1 MFTRGYISKMVTQ
14 RGAEQ
19 YFRSLLQFDDRC
31 LHLSSVYGTIVHFAA
46 QNAQPFTY
54 MPKLNQF
61 VWVLDYKSVGNGA
74 VVPQSIDVQSGRRN
88 ELLNMPIFFLQN
100 WGMLGLRLNEAVVG
114 VPKGLLLNG
123 NYAPAL
129 VGNCNTISICINV
142 SVSQWSS
149 RSSCANNV
157 LYSGLATAS
166 GLRVARFPR
175 LESPSIDWQNSS
187 QLRYGNS

>member
-1 MFTRGYISKMVTQ
+1 
-14 RGAEQ
+14 
-19 YFRSLLQFDDRC
+19 
-31 LHLSSVYGTIVHFAA
+31 
-46 QNAQPFTY
+46 

-129 VGNCNTISICINV
+129 VGNCNTISICINWPGYGKWTQSRPISTSRISLDRLAELV
-142 SVSQWSS
+142 AAAVWEFIETAGQQDADHVWRIGGRRGIKSRDIKLIGLIHVRQNIWHPILQLSDDYASS
-149 RSSCANNV
+149 KSNV
-157 LYSGLATAS
+157 LWS
-166 GLRVARFPR
+166 
-175 LESPSIDWQNSS
+175 
-187 QLRYGNS
+187 